1 MSFADS
7 GACSP
12 FMTEDDTSIDAT
24 PSRKNQKTISR
35 EMLLRELYD
44 YLRMQR
50 KRQADPKR
58 MRAVILGYQVL
69 LEHLDGPNLHVLRPM
84 QNVTP
89 DLVGLR
95 LPGIDNLL
103 KNFVIDRTVGG
114 DAQVVEDGSV
124 LSS

>member
-1 MSFADS
+1 
-7 GACSP
+7 
-12 FMTEDDTSIDAT
+12 MTEDDTSIDAT